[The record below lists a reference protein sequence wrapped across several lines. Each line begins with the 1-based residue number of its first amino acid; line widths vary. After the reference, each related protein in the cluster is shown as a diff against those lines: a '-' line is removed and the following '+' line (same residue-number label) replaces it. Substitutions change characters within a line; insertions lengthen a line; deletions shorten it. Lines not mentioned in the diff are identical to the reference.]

1 MQRLVMGISDDL
13 RMFAPWPAKG
23 IPGFPLQG
31 ASAFRGATVEGE
43 AEWRALFVAA
53 VREAAL

>member
-1 MQRLVMGISDDL
+1 M
-13 RMFAPWPAKG
+13 
-23 IPGFPLQG
+23 PLQG

-53 VREAAL
+53 VREAMDSPVSYRTVELFPHFAAWLIDT